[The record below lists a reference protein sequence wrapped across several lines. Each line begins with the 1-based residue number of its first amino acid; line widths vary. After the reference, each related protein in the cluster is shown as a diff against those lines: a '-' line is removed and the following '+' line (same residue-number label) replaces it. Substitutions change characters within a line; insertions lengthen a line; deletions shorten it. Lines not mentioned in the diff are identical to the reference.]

1 MIGRTEEQNEGLSG
15 TFILMRRIA
24 FHRAKYGRELL
35 VDVAWIHEMP
45 TFILD
50 EPHALDFHDILLVT
64 RGRGTFLL
72 DGVPLEVQPGRM
84 LFTTPGQVRRWRVPK
99 LDGICLFF
107 PALFLQEYFRD
118 TQFVDRLPYFR
129 HEAGERSAL
138 ALAPRTA
145 AGLRRQ
151 MLAMRDELQR
161 IRPDSVHLLRA
172 QLHEILIRLARLYA
186 AAHPA
191 PSPPPT
197 HAIVR
202 RYQELVERHFRHLH
216 RTSEYTGKLA
226 VTPGHLSALCRK
238 QLGRSAKQVLLER
251 IAVEA
256 RRLLLYTDRTAE
268 SIAHDL
274 GFADPSYFGRFF
286 RRMSGMS
293 PRRFRSELDRG

>member
-1 MIGRTEEQNEGLSG
+1 
-15 TFILMRRIA
+15 MRRIA

-35 VDVAWIHEMP
+35 VDAAWIHEMP
-45 TFILD
+45 AFIFD
-50 EPHALDFHDILLVT
+50 EPHALDFHDIVLVT
-64 RGRGTFLL
+64 RGRGTFVL
-72 DGVPLEVQPGRM
+72 DGVPLEVRPGRI

-107 PALFLQEYFRD
+107 PALFLQEFFRD

-129 HEAGERSAL
+129 HEAGEECGL
-138 ALAPRTA
+138 GLAPRTA
-145 AGLRRQ
+145 STLRRQ

-172 QLHEILIRLARLYA
+172 QLHEILIRLARLYT

-197 HAIVR
+197 HPVVR

-216 RTSEYTGKLA
+216 RTADYTRRLSI
-226 VTPGHLSALCRK
+226 TTGHLTALCRK
-238 QLGRSAKQVLLER
+238 QLGRSAKQLLQER

-256 RRLLLYTDRTAE
+256 RRFLLYTDRTAE
-268 SIAHDL
+268 SIAQDL

-286 RRMSGMS
+286 RKMSGMS
-293 PRRFRSELDRG
+293 PRKFRSALNL